1 MWACFAAQL
10 DIPAL
15 YRREG
20 DAPVRALEAALAAA
34 SVAQPPPEA
43 ESNGCAVA
51 SGSSLA
57 RPATDAG
64 ALQSALGGIVWTP
77 SLRRMYTL
85 LDR

>member
-34 SVAQPPPEA
+34 SAAQPFPEA
-43 ESNGCAVA
+43 EDNGWVA
-51 SGSSLA
+51 ANGSSSA
-57 RPATDAG
+57 GPATDAG